1 MAKRIK
7 KTLDLSPK
15 FYVAYTNDKQIIAV
29 TNFKDSAYSNIT
41 EVDFVC
47 YDRFISGKDQFD
59 NFRMGTV
66 IDENGN
72 SSLGVISHHLSL
84 ENSFKNKLLSWIEDS
99 GSGTDISIV
108 WDESNA
114 HWMFNSSSNFK
125 TRYFN
130 NEIPASEILFF
141 VILGNDPNFLIRII
155 RIRLIDLINNA
166 VVKFNT
172 TWEKT
177 IEAISITSNL
187 SELTYSLNIWKID
200 DTN

>member
-1 MAKRIK
+1 VAKRK
-7 KTLDLSPK
+7 KILDLTPK
-15 FYVAYTNDKQIIAV
+15 FYVAYTDDKQIIAV
-29 TNFKDSAYSNIT
+29 TNFKNESFTNII
-41 EVDFVC
+41 EIDFAS
-47 YDRFISGKDQFD
+47 YEKFISGKEQFE
-59 NFRMGTV
+59 NFRIGTV

-72 SSLGVISHHLSL
+72 SSLGIISHHLSL
-84 ENSFKNKLLSWIEDS
+84 ENSFKNKLLSWIEGCDS
-99 GSGTDISIV
+99 ETDISIV
-108 WDESNA
+108 WDETNEHWLFNA
-114 HWMFNSSSNFK
+114 SVEFK

-141 VILGNDPNFLIRII
+141 VIIGNDPNFLIRII